1 MDNGKPTS
9 VASNR
14 LTTGVPALDDILNGG
29 VPAGSVIFI
38 TGLPGSGKTILCE
51 QALFANAAVMPS
63 VLYATTL
70 SEPPIKML
78 QFSSKF
84 SFFKPALLESVVH
97 YSDLGSALRNNG
109 PAGLLKRLEELIREL
124 RPGFMVLDSF
134 RVLREYFADVKG
146 FRAFASD
153 LMIMLSTWEVT
164 SFLVGEYRLDDTE
177 VDPEFAIA
185 DGIIHLSGTNESVR
199 QKRYL
204 NILKMRGTDAF
215 LGRHFFEIRD
225 DGLHLYPRMT
235 PHVSDDYVLGPRRL
249 GTAIAGLGE
258 MLSGGL
264 YEGGVALISGGSGS
278 GKTLVASSF
287 AVECAR
293 RGEPAL
299 YVSFEESPQQLTDDW
314 RRLGWDVSELGA
326 EGVIDVLHVAPS
338 ELDIDRH
345 TFVIQERARACKAR
359 LVVIDSVSAFD
370 IVPGNSVIVHD
381 YLWGIADYFKRQG
394 ITLILTTEEYSFF
407 EGGGAP
413 ERRMSYLADAV
424 LLLRL
429 VEVGYDVRRRVSV
442 MKMRGSGH
450 DTRIR
455 ELVIGEDGVK
465 VPAET

>member
-1 MDNGKPTS
+1 
-9 VASNR
+9 
-14 LTTGVPALDDILNGG
+14 
-29 VPAGSVIFI
+29 VPAGSVIFV

-51 QALFANAAVMPS
+51 QALFANAAVIPS

-70 SEPPIKML
+70 SEPPVKML

-97 YSDLGSALRNNG
+97 YSDLGSALREEG

-134 RVLREYFADVKG
+134 RVLREYFTDAKD
-146 FRAFASD
+146 FREFASD
-153 LMIMLSTWEVT
+153 LMIMLAAWEVT
-164 SFLVGEYRLDDTE
+164 SFLVGEYRIEDTE
-177 VDPEFAIA
+177 TDPEFAIA
-185 DGIIHLSGTNESVR
+185 DGILHLSGTNESIR

-215 LGRHFFEIRD
+215 LGRHFFEIAD
-225 DGLHLYPRMT
+225 DGLHVYPRIV
-235 PHVSDDYVLGPRRL
+235 PHVSQDYLLGPRRI
-249 GTAIAGLGE
+249 GTAIEGLGE
-258 MLSGGL
+258 MLRGGL

-278 GKTLVASSF
+278 GKTLVAASF

-293 RGEPAL
+293 RGEAAL
-299 YVSFEESPQQLTDDW
+299 YVSFEESPQQLTDNCG
-314 RRLGWDVSELGA
+314 RLGWDVSDLATQGLM
-326 EGVIDVLHVAPS
+326 DVLHVAPS

-345 TFVIQERARACKAR
+345 AFVIQERAQLCSAR

-370 IVPGNSVIVHD
+370 IVPGSGEVVHD
-381 YLWGIADYFKRQG
+381 YLWGIADYFKRQSV
-394 ITLILTTEEYSFF
+394 TLILTTEEYSFF
-407 EGGGAP
+407 EGGGEP
-413 ERRMSYLADAV
+413 ERRMSYLADTV

-429 VEVGYDVRRRVSV
+429 VEVGGDVKRRVSV

-455 ELVIGEDGVK
+455 ELVIDEHGVK
-465 VPAET
+465 VAAGG